1 MKILVTGGAGYL
13 GSILVPMLL
22 KKNHDVNVIDLFI
35 FGEDV
40 LDNHKKL
47 KIFKGDIRNVKLLNQ
62 ALVGC
67 EVVIHLACISNDPS
81 FELNPNLGKS
91 INFDSFK
98 PMIIASIKAGVNK
111 FIYASS
117 SSVYGIK
124 KDKNVTEDM
133 KLSPLTDYSKY
144 KAECEKILLQYKSEN
159 FITTS
164 VRSATLCGY
173 SRRQRLDLIV
183 NIFANQAFN
192 NKKMHV
198 FGGDQ
203 LRPNIHINDVAEFYI
218 FLTEYKGSDING
230 EVYNI
235 GLQNY
240 PILEIAQM
248 VKKELGED
256 VEIIKEPSEDLRS
269 YHISSEKVKKTL
281 NFNAKFT
288 LNDAVKDLK
297 KAFEKKLLIKPLDN
311 EYYFNIKRMKN
322 LQLK

>member
-13 GSILVPMLL
+13 GSILVPKLL

-81 FELNPNLGKS
+81 FELNPSLGKS

-133 KLSPLTDYSKY
+133 ELSPLTDYSKY
-144 KAECEKILLQYKSEN
+144 KAECEKILLKYKSDN

-230 EVYNI
+230 EVYNV
-235 GLQNY
+235 GLHNY
-240 PILEIAQM
+240 PILEIARM

-256 VEIIKEPSEDLRS
+256 VEIIKVPSEDLRS

-297 KAFEKKLLIKPLDN
+297 KAFERKLLIKPLDN

>member
-13 GSILVPMLL
+13 GSILVPKLL

-81 FELNPNLGKS
+81 FELNPSLGKS
-91 INFDSFK
+91 INFDSFE

-144 KAECEKILLQYKSEN
+144 KAECEKILLKYKSEN

-198 FGGDQ
+198 FGGEQ

-218 FLTEYKGSDING
+218 FLAEYEGSDING
-230 EVYNI
+230 EVYNV
-235 GLQNY
+235 GLRNY
-240 PILEIAQM
+240 RILEIAQM
-248 VKKELGED
+248 VKKELGES
-256 VEIIKEPSEDLRS
+256 VEIIKVPSEDLRS

>member
-1 MKILVTGGAGYL
+1 MANNKE
-13 GSILVPMLL
+13 M
-22 KKNHDVNVIDLFI
+22 
-35 FGEDV
+35 
-40 LDNHKKL
+40 
-47 KIFKGDIRNVKLLNQ
+47 R
-62 ALVGC
+62 
-67 EVVIHLACISNDPS
+67 
-81 FELNPNLGKS
+81 PNS
-91 INFDSFK
+91 
-98 PMIIASIKAGVNK
+98 
-111 FIYASS
+111 
-117 SSVYGIK
+117 
-124 KDKNVTEDM
+124 
-133 KLSPLTDYSKY
+133 
-144 KAECEKILLQYKSEN
+144 
-159 FITTS
+159 
-164 VRSATLCGY
+164 
-173 SRRQRLDLIV
+173 

-281 NFNAKFT
+281 NFNVKFT

-311 EYYFNIKRMKN
+311 EYYFNIKRMQSIN
-322 LQLK
+322 LK